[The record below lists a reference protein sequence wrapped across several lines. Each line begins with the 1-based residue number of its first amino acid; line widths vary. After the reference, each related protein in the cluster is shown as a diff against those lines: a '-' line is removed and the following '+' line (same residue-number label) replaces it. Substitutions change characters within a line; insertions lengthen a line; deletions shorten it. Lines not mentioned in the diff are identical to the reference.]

1 MQDKN
6 NQIIA
11 GYLSGLTDGQRRVVE
26 ELHGL
31 IRGWQPSLEVRI
43 WHSMGFDIIGY
54 GKVSYSRPGK
64 PLSSWFIIGLA
75 AHKTYFSLYVWG
87 VVDGRYLTEIYA
99 DRLGGMKSGKS
110 CLNFKGLA
118 ELDLPLLQEVIQ
130 RAVEINSSPK
140 PPRKP

>member
-11 GYLSGLTDGQRRVVE
+11 GYLSGLAADQRRVVE
-26 ELHGL
+26 KLHGL
-31 IRGWQPSLEVRI
+31 IRDWQPKLEVKI

-54 GKVSYSRPGK
+54 GRAVYLRRGK
-64 PLSSWFIIGLA
+64 PPSSWFIIGLA
-75 AHKTYFSLYVWG
+75 SHKTYFSLYIWG

-99 DRLGGMKSGKS
+99 DRLGGIKSGKS

-130 RAVEINSSPK
+130 QAVEINSNP
-140 PPRKP
+140 